1 MEKRASSPVIHRC
14 VYLLNIYNLGACTAM
29 KWRTSLSLGVRYL
42 YLNSQSNNHS
52 SKHYVQICKTLQLL
66 GDFVPIPPTGD
77 LPLDPTGELPSP
89 ETLDWPV
96 FILGLSGG
104 IPQEIFFRIPPP
116 HKKKFYETE
125 EPGERI
131 LTGTNFGPDLPLL
144 IKLHEIC
151 SVDSQKNSLKLLP
164 PDVRF

>member
-1 MEKRASSPVIHRC
+1 MQNASASGGLRPHTPYRA
-14 VYLLNIYNLGACTAM
+14 
-29 KWRTSLSLGVRYL
+29 
-42 YLNSQSNNHS
+42 
-52 SKHYVQICKTLQLL
+52 
-66 GDFVPIPPTGD
+66 

-104 IPQEIFFRIPPP
+104 IPQEIFFQNSPPP
-116 HKKKFYETE
+116 KKKKFYETE

-151 SVDSQKNSLKLLP
+151 SVDSQKIH
-164 PDVRF
+164 